1 MSKYFN
7 IKKAASVSTIYMY
20 GDIGYEVAS
29 GQIAA
34 ELAACAEESERID
47 IRINSNG
54 DVFSGIAI
62 YNAIRQSDADIRLYV
77 DGVAASMASV
87 IALCGKPVEM
97 SRYARLMLH
106 SVSGG
111 CYGNKQEMAKCIA
124 EIESLEDSLGEM
136 YAQRMGM
143 SKEEV
148 KAQYFDGTDHWLTAQ
163 EALQM
168 GLIDGIYDADPVAE
182 DSTPEEI
189 YTTFNNRL
197 RNEPQKAN
205 DMTLEELKKQ
215 AQFKDC
221 KSDEEVVARAQH
233 YATLAGKAQ
242 TLEDENKELK
252 TKLKG
257 FEDEAEADA
266 EAERKELLDAAEQ
279 DGRINAESRPTFE
292 KILKGNMD
300 EGKKV
305 LSALTPK
312 RKVMNDLHVQPG
324 VSDGPWEQR
333 QKQIREARMK
343 RQFQ

>member
-1 MSKYFN
+1 MGIVAFCLVEYEIAGTVHRFEVSFDACCLVGFLLLVSSYVELYALLASHLGDERLKY
-7 IKKAASVSTIYMY
+7 
-20 GDIGYEVAS
+20 
-29 GQIAA
+29 
-34 ELAACAEESERID
+34 
-47 IRINSNG
+47 
-54 DVFSGIAI
+54 
-62 YNAIRQSDADIRLYV
+62 
-77 DGVAASMASV
+77 
-87 IALCGKPVEM
+87 
-97 SRYARLMLH
+97 
-106 SVSGG
+106 
-111 CYGNKQEMAKCIA
+111 
-124 EIESLEDSLGEM
+124 
-136 YAQRMGM
+136 
-143 SKEEV
+143 
-148 KAQYFDGTDHWLTAQ
+148 
-163 EALQM
+163 
-168 GLIDGIYDADPVAE
+168 
-182 DSTPEEI
+182 
-189 YTTFNNRL
+189 RL

>member
-1 MSKYFN
+1 M
-7 IKKAASVSTIYMY
+7 
-20 GDIGYEVAS
+20 
-29 GQIAA
+29 
-34 ELAACAEESERID
+34 
-47 IRINSNG
+47 
-54 DVFSGIAI
+54 FSGIAI
-62 YNAIRQSDADIRLYV
+62 YNAIRQSNADIRLYV

-189 YTTFNNRL
+189 YTTYNIRL

-252 TKLKG
+252 KKLKG
-257 FEDEAEADA
+257 IEDKAEAGA

-292 KILKGNMD
+292 NILKGNMD

>member
-54 DVFSGIAI
+54 GDVFSGIAI
-62 YNAIRQSDADIRLYV
+62 YNAIRQSNADIRLYV

-163 EALQM
+163 EGLQM
-168 GLIDGIYDADPVAE
+168 GLIDGINDADPWLRTALQRRYTRH
-182 DSTPEEI
+182 ST
-189 YTTFNNRL
+189 TGSGTSH
-197 RNEPQKAN
+197 
-205 DMTLEELKKQ
+205 KK
-215 AQFKDC
+215 
-221 KSDEEVVARAQH
+221 R
-233 YATLAGKAQ
+233 T
-242 TLEDENKELK
+242 
-252 TKLKG
+252 
-257 FEDEAEADA
+257 
-266 EAERKELLDAAEQ
+266 
-279 DGRINAESRPTFE
+279 I
-292 KILKGNMD
+292 
-300 EGKKV
+300 
-305 LSALTPK
+305 
-312 RKVMNDLHVQPG
+312 
-324 VSDGPWEQR
+324 
-333 QKQIREARMK
+333 
-343 RQFQ
+343 